1 MQDKD
6 SFSFLKVEKKEK
18 EKENLNIDANKASK
32 NSDISIKIVKEH
44 VDIFCEFVYTS
55 FDSSVKT
62 SKFPGNLKLTDIT
75 SLFRKSEI
83 KILKETK
90 DQ

>member
-1 MQDKD
+1 MQDED

-55 FDSSVKT
+55 LHEFV
-62 SKFPGNLKLTDIT
+62 
-75 SLFRKSEI
+75 
-83 KILKETK
+83 
-90 DQ
+90 